1 MSLWNWN
8 HANFSRLEWS
18 DKEDLPSAES
28 GLPHSKHE
36 TSLQPPSSKML
47 TYASLLSLVALLQHA
62 LAAPILEDRAI
73 SDRFTLYDLPTALTG
88 PCDLEVGQDGASW
101 GQVRAFLEDM
111 CVLSIMQ

>member
-1 MSLWNWN
+1 
-8 HANFSRLEWS
+8 
-18 DKEDLPSAES
+18 
-28 GLPHSKHE
+28 
-36 TSLQPPSSKML
+36 
-47 TYASLLSLVALLQHA
+47 
-62 LAAPILEDRAI
+62 LEDRAI